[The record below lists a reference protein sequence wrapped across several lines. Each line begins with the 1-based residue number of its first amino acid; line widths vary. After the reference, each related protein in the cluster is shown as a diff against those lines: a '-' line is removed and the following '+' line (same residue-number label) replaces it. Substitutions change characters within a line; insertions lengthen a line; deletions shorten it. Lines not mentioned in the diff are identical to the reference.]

1 MAALCDTA
9 HMREQ
14 YPQFP
19 GNRAHR
25 IALVIGFVVFSV
37 ALIVELV
44 R

>member
-1 MAALCDTA
+1 MAAPCDTA

-19 GNRAHR
+19 GNRGHR
-25 IALVIGFVVFSV
+25 IALIIGFVVFAV
-37 ALIVELV
+37 ALIVELT